1 VHTTYLVLRQ
11 RGHALRLLLLALSI
25 ALDFFTNFFFFQSFS
40 SLPFSVRMKEKGGRG
55 GAVVVQ
61 AEGERTQRKIRNIK
75 NGGEREKANQKQ
87 TIRKIK

>member
-1 VHTTYLVLRQ
+1 
-11 RGHALRLLLLALSI
+11 
-25 ALDFFTNFFFFQSFS
+25 
-40 SLPFSVRMKEKGGRG
+40 MKEKGGRG